1 MPRLT
6 GTAVA
11 ASAVM
16 AAAALALLSQ
26 PAAAQT
32 TLTMSS
38 WVSPSHLLTKDVLAV
53 WGQQVEKATNGRVKL
68 QMLPKHPSA
77 APGTFDAVKD
87 GLVDVSYVTA
97 SYTPARHVLPLLP
110 ELPGGGAT
118 AEINSV
124 AYSRIHWKYLQQ
136 VGEYKGVKLL
146 GRLHARAGPDV
157 QHQAADQQ
165 GRGPCRH
172 EDPHRRRHCRGD
184 GARAR
189 RLGVRQAGAGI
200 LRAAH
205 SGVADGTF
213 FPLES
218 IISFKLGSVV
228 KYATLFPG
236 GFYSSAF
243 GFFMNEDK
251 WNKLSK
257 QDQDAI
263 TSVSGEALARAR
275 RQGLGRHRCRGAG
288 RDEAGRHPDQR
299 RRRPSSS
306 RACKERA
313 KAIND
318 KWVKDATAK
327 GVDGAKVLAE
337 FREEVKRVAAGQ

>member
-1 MPRLT
+1 MARV
-6 GTAVA
+6 TAV
-11 ASAVM
+11 SLL
-16 AAAALALLSQ
+16 AAAALAAASAL

-38 WVSPSHLLTKDVLAV
+38 WVSPTHPLTKNVLAV
-53 WGQQVEKATNGRVKL
+53 WGEQVEKATNGRVKVH
-68 QMLPKHPSA
+68 MLPKHPSA
-77 APGTFDAVKD
+77 PPGTFDAVKD
-87 GLVDVSYVTA
+87 DLVDVSYVTA

-124 AYSRIHWKYLQQ
+124 AYSRIHWKYLQP

-146 GRLHARAGPDV
+146 GVFTHGPGQMFNTKHPINKVEDLAGMKIRSGGGISEEMARSL
-157 QHQAADQQ
+157 
-165 GRGPCRH
+165 
-172 EDPHRRRHCRGD
+172 
-184 GARAR
+184 GASAFVKPAPESYE
-189 RLGVRQAGAGI
+189 L
-200 LRAAH
+200 LS

-213 FPLES
+213 FPAES
-218 IISFKLGSVV
+218 ILSFKLGSVI

-263 TSVSGEALARAR
+263 WSVSGEPLARV
-275 RQGLGRHRCRGAG
+275 AG
-288 RDEAGRHPDQR
+288 KAWDAADAAAMEEMKRVGIQISEASPELIKGVQ
-299 RRRPSSS
+299 
-306 RACKERA
+306 ERA
-313 KAIND
+313 KTIEE

-337 FREEVKRVAAGQ
+337 FREEVKRVAAGH

>member
-1 MPRLT
+1 MLRLAS
-6 GTAVA
+6 TAFVGA
-11 ASAVM
+11 AIASG
-16 AAAALALLSQ
+16 AALALTPQ
-26 PAAAQT
+26 PAAAQTT

-53 WGQQVEKATNGRVKL
+53 WGQHVVKATNGRVKL

-77 APGTFDAVKD
+77 APGTFDAVRD
-87 GLVDVSYVTA
+87 DLVDVSYVTA
-97 SYTPARHVLPLLP
+97 SYTPARHVLPLLA

-118 AEINSV
+118 SVINSV

-136 VGEYKGVKLL
+136 AGEYKGVKLL
-146 GRLHARAGPDV
+146 GVFTHGPGQMFNTKRPINKVEDLAGMKIRTGGGIAEEMARAL
-157 QHQAADQQ
+157 
-165 GRGPCRH
+165 
-172 EDPHRRRHCRGD
+172 
-184 GARAR
+184 GASAFVKPAPESYE
-189 RLGVRQAGAGI
+189 L
-200 LRAAH
+200 LS

-218 IISFKLGSVV
+218 IISFKLDSVI

-236 GFYSSAF
+236 GFYSSSF

-251 WNKLSK
+251 WDKLSK

-263 TSVSGEALARAR
+263 MSVSGEPLARLAGKAWDATDATALER
-275 RQGLGRHRCRGAG
+275 MKQVGIQITEASPELVKGA
-288 RDEAGRHPDQR
+288 Q
-299 RRRPSSS
+299 
-306 RACKERA
+306 ERA

-318 KWVKDATAK
+318 KWVKDATTK

-337 FREEVKRVAAGQ
+337 FREEVRRVAAGQ

>member
-1 MPRLT
+1 MRLT
-6 GTAVA
+6 GTAFA

-16 AAAALALLSQ
+16 AAAALAVLSQ
-26 PAAAQT
+26 PVAAQT

-38 WVSPSHLLTKDVLAV
+38 WVAPNHLLTIDVLAV

-68 QMLPKHPSA
+68 RMLPKHPSA
-77 APGTFDAVKD
+77 PPGTFDAVRD
-87 GLVDVSYVTA
+87 DLVDVSYVTA
-97 SYTPARHVLPLLP
+97 SYTPARHVLPMLA

-118 AEINSV
+118 SVVNSL

-136 VGEYKGVKLL
+136 AGEYKGVKLL
-146 GRLHARAGPDV
+146 AVFTHGPGQMFNTKRPINKVEDLAGMKIRTGGGIAEEMARAL
-157 QHQAADQQ
+157 
-165 GRGPCRH
+165 
-172 EDPHRRRHCRGD
+172 
-184 GARAR
+184 GASAFVKPAPESYE
-189 RLGVRQAGAGI
+189 L
-200 LRAAH
+200 LS

-218 IISFKLGSVV
+218 IISFKLDTVI

-236 GFYSSAF
+236 GFYSSSF

-263 TSVSGEALARAR
+263 MSVSGEALA
-275 RQGLGRHRCRGAG
+275 LLAG
-288 RDEAGRHPDQR
+288 RSWDATDAAALEEMKRVGIQISTAPPELVKGIQ
-299 RRRPSSS
+299 
-306 RACKERA
+306 ERS
-313 KAIND
+313 KPIDD

-327 GVDGAKVLAE
+327 GIDGAKVLAE
-337 FREEVKRVAAGQ
+337 FREELKRVPAGQ